1 METLFYYFVKNSMND
16 TVDRRNPICSSKFI
30 GDIGDYCEIDGVGY
44 YIEDYT
50 VENHSWEEGIA

>member
-16 TVDRRNPICSSKFI
+16 TVNKTPICSSKFM

-44 YIEDYT
+44 YIEDYA
-50 VENHSWEEGIA
+50 VENHNWEEGIA